1 MKLYVVPVETK
12 CNAFCNFCITRLREK
27 KGILSKKDFL
37 QIEDLKKLLDQKVD
51 NIEIT
56 GGGEPTL
63 HPEIEKIIE
72 MCSNKAPTQMYT
84 NGAFITKIKNLS
96 DLSYLCIS
104 RAHHLDSEN
113 KMIMGIDYDVY
124 RLLDESSVKFS
135 LMLCKQGIHDKD
147 SFLDYVD
154 WASNVGASKV
164 VVREIISLD
173 NHQNSDYVSMMDL
186 IESLDLV
193 RLSSG
198 KNPTFDCY
206 GIPVEFDYCGSG
218 EDTLVLR
225 VEGIYKNFDGG
236 KIDPNRY

>member
-1 MKLYVVPVETK
+1 
-12 CNAFCNFCITRLREK
+12 
-27 KGILSKKDFL
+27 L
-37 QIEDLKKLLDQKVD
+37 QIEDLKRLLDQKID

-72 MCSNKAPTQMYT
+72 LCSNKAPTQMYT
-84 NGAFITKIKNLS
+84 NGAFMNQIKNLS

-104 RAHHLDSEN
+104 RAHHLDYEN

-124 RLLDESSVKFS
+124 GLLDESSVKFS

-147 SFLDYVD
+147 SFSDYVE
-154 WASNVGASKV
+154 WASNVGASKI

-173 NHQNSDYVSMMDL
+173 DHQNTDYVSMMDL
-186 IESLDLV
+186 LESLDLV
-193 RLSSG
+193 ELSSC

-206 GIPVEFDYCGSG
+206 GIPVEFDCHGSE

-225 VEGIYKNFDGG
+225 VDGTYKNFNGG
-236 KIDPNRY
+236 KIDSNRY